1 MNTAPSA
8 RQLAALHG
16 LCFEMAWDEAAFI
29 SLMAGSGVQA
39 IIIDGP
45 DNKVAG
51 FGVIRIVLDEAEI
64 ITLGVVPAR
73 RGYGLGLALLN
84 VLIETSRK
92 SSVDRLFLE
101 VAENN
106 NAALRLYS
114 TAGFAQIGRRIDYYE
129 AEKERVSALILE
141 KRLP

>member
-45 DNKVAG
+45 DNKAAG

-64 ITLGVVPAR
+64 ITLGVVPTR
-73 RGYGLGLALLN
+73 RGNGLGLAPK
-84 VLIETSRK
+84 TSQC
-92 SSVDRLFLE
+92 
-101 VAENN
+101 
-106 NAALRLYS
+106 LR
-114 TAGFAQIGRRIDYYE
+114 F
-129 AEKERVSALILE
+129 
-141 KRLP
+141 